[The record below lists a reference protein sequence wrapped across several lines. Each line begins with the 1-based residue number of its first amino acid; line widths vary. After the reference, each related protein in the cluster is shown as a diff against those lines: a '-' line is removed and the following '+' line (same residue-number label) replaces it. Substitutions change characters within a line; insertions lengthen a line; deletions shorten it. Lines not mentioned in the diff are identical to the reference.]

1 MIENQEKKVYGL
13 SFPTR
18 KTNDNVKQ
26 RIESVFNVDSDDEEG
41 TAPLKLPRVT
51 SGLSTTHQAKI
62 HRKTKS
68 DYEKAL
74 EEDPSVFQYDEIYD
88 TIRSEKDL
96 QLGSAQQGTKKQP
109 KYVDRLLR
117 TANERKLEREL
128 CSERKA
134 QKEIEAESDLYGD
147 KEAFVTSAYKDK
159 LSQLRELVVQR
170 EEEQMR
176 EKLMDVTTQDGLG
189 GFYRY
194 MYQHGMETASEKES
208 ISGAVSSEKKDK
220 VPSTNVAELHSC
232 DERVTPTSQPP
243 PKTYAILRASEE
255 GRTTTDAKLGSSNKT
270 ESSKSHADSRS
281 ERTEHKKCRSP
292 EHPQRKLE
300 RSHSHRK
307 TSESRDHKYRPPI
320 EQAGSSH
327 HTTGSQNRVA
337 PDPRQETSRAPEHR
351 RARSPL
357 SKSSRASN
365 EEISDH
371 IRRSNDHRSNNQYRS
386 GDKDK
391 QTEHATVTG
400 ASTPTEKRSGATF
413 SKNPD
418 QRTPTDPNWIYA
430 RPRVTTDEQIAE
442 ARQRFL
448 DRKAAGLTCPVIAD
462 SDSE

>member
-26 RIESVFNVDSDDEEG
+26 RIESVFNVDSDDDEG

-51 SGLSTTHQAKI
+51 SGLSATHQAKI

-159 LSQLRELVVQR
+159 LSQLHELIVQR

-194 MYQHGMETASEKES
+194 MYQHGMETVSEKES
-208 ISGAVSSEKKDK
+208 VSGAVISEKKD
-220 VPSTNVAELHSC
+220 
-232 DERVTPTSQPP
+232 Q
-243 PKTYAILRASEE
+243 ASEE
-255 GRTTTDAKLGSSNKT
+255 GRATTDVKLSSSNRT
-270 ESSKSHADSRS
+270 EPSKSHAESRS
-281 ERTEHKKCRSP
+281 ERTEHKKYRSP

-327 HTTGSQNRVA
+327 HTTGSQNKVA
-337 PDPRQETSRAPEHR
+337 SDSRQETSRAPEHR
-351 RARSPL
+351 RVRSPL
-357 SKSSRASN
+357 SKPSRVSN
-365 EEISDH
+365 EEVSEH
-371 IRRSNDHRSNNQYRS
+371 IRRSSDHRSNNQCGS
-386 GDKDK
+386 GDKGK
-391 QTEHATVTG
+391 QTEQAPVTD
-400 ASTPTEKRSGATF
+400 ASAPTDKRSGTEVKATF
-413 SKNPD
+413 GKNPN
-418 QRTPTDPNWIYA
+418 QRTSADPNWIYA

>member
-18 KTNDNVKQ
+18 KTNDNAKQ

-51 SGLSTTHQAKI
+51 SGTSATHQAKI

-159 LSQLRELVVQR
+159 LSQLRELIVQR

-194 MYQHGMETASEKES
+194 MYQHGMETANEKES
-208 ISGAVSSEKKDK
+208 VSGAVSFKKRDK
-220 VPSTNVAELHSC
+220 ALEESRATADTNSVSLN
-232 DERVTPTSQPP
+232 
-243 PKTYAILRASEE
+243 
-255 GRTTTDAKLGSSNKT
+255 RTGP
-270 ESSKSHADSRS
+270 SKSYADSQS
-281 ERTEHKKCRSP
+281 ERTEHKERSP

-307 TSESRDHKYRPPI
+307 TSESRDHKYRPPT

-337 PDPRQETSRAPEHR
+337 SDSRQETGRAPEHR
-351 RARSPL
+351 RARL
-357 SKSSRASN
+357 STIKALASVQ
-365 EEISDH
+365 
-371 IRRSNDHRSNNQYRS
+371 RRS
-386 GDKDK
+386 
-391 QTEHATVTG
+391 
-400 ASTPTEKRSGATF
+400 
-413 SKNPD
+413 
-418 QRTPTDPNWIYA
+418 
-430 RPRVTTDEQIAE
+430 
-442 ARQRFL
+442 
-448 DRKAAGLTCPVIAD
+448 
-462 SDSE
+462 